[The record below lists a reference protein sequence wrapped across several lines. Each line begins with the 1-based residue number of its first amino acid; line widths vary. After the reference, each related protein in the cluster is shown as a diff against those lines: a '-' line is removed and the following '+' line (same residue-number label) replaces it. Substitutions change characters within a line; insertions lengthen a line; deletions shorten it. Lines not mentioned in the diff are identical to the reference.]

1 VSTSPLQQ
9 VRPLQRLAIAG
20 VFSKALADRLPTAV
34 IVGSVMGLLGLVL
47 GPMFVPMQD
56 SIGQLMALMPPELTS
71 FFGGADLATPNG
83 FVNAEMYSMMAPA
96 AIILVGVVSAAK
108 ALAGELE
115 AGSLGLLA
123 SNPVSRRRLA
133 TDKAAAMLIH
143 VCVASLLTGLGV
155 WIGILVAD
163 LPIDPGNVLAVSVHL
178 ALLGTMTGALA
189 MLISVVTGRRL
200 ASMLLASAAAFV
212 AYVVAAFLPLSES
225 LAGFAGISP
234 WYHYNGSDPLSNGID
249 GVSASILA
257 LLTAGLLVASVWRF
271 ERRDLAA

>member
-1 VSTSPLQQ
+1 MSASPLQQ
-9 VRPLQRLAIAG
+9 VRPWQRLALAG

-34 IVGSVMGLLGLVL
+34 VVGGVMGLMGLVL

-56 SIGQLMALMPPELTS
+56 SIGQLMALLPEEVTS
-71 FFGGADLATPNG
+71 FFGGADMATPSGFLNG
-83 FVNAEMYSMMAPA
+83 EMYSMMAPA
-96 AIILVGVVSAAK
+96 AVILVAVVSAAK

-143 VCVASLLTGLGV
+143 VAVASLLTGLGV
-155 WIGILVAD
+155 WIGILVAG
-163 LPIDPGNVLAVSVHL
+163 LPIDPANVLAASLHL
-178 ALLGTMTGALA
+178 ALLGTTTGALA
-189 MLISVVTGRRL
+189 LLLSVVTGRRL
-200 ASMLLASAAAFV
+200 ASMLLAAAAAFV

-225 LAGFAGISP
+225 LKGFAGLSP
-234 WYHYNGSDPLSNGID
+234 WYHYNSSDPLSNGVD
-249 GVSASILA
+249 WVSAGILA